1 MIKKLFFILLLMAVI
16 SISAM
21 AKIVVQPSD
30 LPQEALDFI
39 SKTFINDAIVYVE
52 RNRTDFEVTLQSGI
66 ELEFFIN
73 GEWKEIKSFTPI
85 TIDVLPKNVVNTL
98 KQKYANASILE
109 ISKQYNSYEISLD
122 NRREIYI
129 SNTGE
134 FLGEKLD

>member
-1 MIKKLFFILLLMAVI
+1 MTKKLFFILLLMAVI

-21 AKIVVQPSD
+21 AKIVVQPND